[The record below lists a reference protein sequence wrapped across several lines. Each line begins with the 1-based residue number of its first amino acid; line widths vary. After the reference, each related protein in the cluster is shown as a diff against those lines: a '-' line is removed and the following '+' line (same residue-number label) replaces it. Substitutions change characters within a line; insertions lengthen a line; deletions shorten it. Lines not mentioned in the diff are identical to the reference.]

1 MSETFKCLEKLLFSF
16 IHFVA
21 INTLAANHCRY
32 SRMNWKRYRECQGR
46 QRLPRIAM
54 VIWLDHLPRAH
65 EQLLSDVHLNLSNN
79 FTED

>member
-1 MSETFKCLEKLLFSF
+1 MSETVKCLEKLLFSF

-21 INTLAANHCRY
+21 INPLAANHCRY
-32 SRMNWKRYRECQGR
+32 SRMNWKRCRECQGR
-46 QRLPRIAM
+46 QRLPGI
-54 VIWLDHLPRAH
+54 VVVTWLDHLPRAH